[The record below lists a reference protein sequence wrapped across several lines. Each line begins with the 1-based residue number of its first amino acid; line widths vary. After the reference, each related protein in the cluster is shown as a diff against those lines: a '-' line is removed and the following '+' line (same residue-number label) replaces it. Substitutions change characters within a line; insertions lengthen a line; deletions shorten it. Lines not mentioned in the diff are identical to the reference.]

1 MRVLLDTNIC
11 IYMIKNKPPEVRK
24 HFEQFVPGDIAISS
38 ITVAELQYG
47 VQKSMAK
54 EKNALALES
63 FLLPLEIVPFDTESA
78 LAYGKIRA
86 ELERWG
92 KLIGSMDMLIAAQ
105 AIAQDFTL
113 ITHNL
118 KEFDRIPGLRCE
130 TWVIDVLSSLK

>member
-24 HFEQFVPGDIAISS
+24 HFERFVPGDIAISS

-47 VQKSMAK
+47 VEKSAAR
-54 EKNALALES
+54 EKNSLALEA
-63 FLLPLEIVPFDTESA
+63 FLLPLEIDPFDTESA

-86 ELERWG
+86 ELERQG
-92 KLIGSMDMLIAAQ
+92 QPIGSMDMLIAAQ
-105 AIAQDFTL
+105 AIAQGFTL

-118 KEFDRIPGLRCE
+118 KEFARIPGLRYE
-130 TWVIDVLSSLK
+130 TWVNA

>member
-24 HFEQFVPGDIAISS
+24 HFKRFVPGDIAIST

-47 VQKSMAK
+47 VEKSAAR
-54 EKNALALES
+54 EKNALALEA
-63 FLLPLEIVPFDTESA
+63 FLLPLEIASFDTESA

-86 ELERWG
+86 ELERQG
-92 KLIGSMDMLIAAQ
+92 KPLGGMDMLIAAQ
-105 AIAQDFTL
+105 AMAQSFTL

-118 KEFDRIPGLRCE
+118 KEFERISGLRCE
-130 TWVIDVLSSLK
+130 TWVN

>member
-24 HFEQFVPGDIAISS
+24 HFERFVPGDIAISS

-47 VQKSMAK
+47 VEKSAARAK
-54 EKNALALES
+54 TALALEA
-63 FLLPLEIVPFDTESA
+63 FLLPLEIPSFDTESA
-78 LAYGKIRA
+78 LAYGEIRA
-86 ELERWG
+86 KLESRG
-92 KLIGSMDMLIAAQ
+92 KPIGSMDILIAAQ

-118 KEFDRIPGLRCE
+118 KEFERIPGLRCE
-130 TWVIDVLSSLK
+130 TWVSS

>member
-24 HFEQFVPGDIAISS
+24 HFERLVPGDIAISS

-47 VQKSMAK
+47 VEKSAAK
-54 EKNALALES
+54 EQNALALEA
-63 FLLPLEIVPFDTESA
+63 FLLPLEIAPFDMDSA

-86 ELERWG
+86 GLESLG
-92 KLIGSMDMLIAAQ
+92 KPIGSMDMLIAAQ
-105 AIAQDFTL
+105 AIAQGFTL

-118 KEFDRIPGLRCE
+118 KKFDRVPGLKCE
-130 TWVIDVLSSLK
+130 TWVNS

>member
-24 HFEQFVPGDIAISS
+24 HFERFVPGDIAISS

-47 VQKSMAK
+47 VEKSAAR
-54 EKNALALES
+54 EKNSLALEA
-63 FLLPLEIVPFDTESA
+63 FLLPLEIAPFDTESA
-78 LAYGKIRA
+78 LVYGKIRA
-86 ELERWG
+86 ELEKKG
-92 KLIGSMDMLIAAQ
+92 KPIGSMDMLIAAQ

-118 KEFDRIPGLRCE
+118 KEFERVPGLRCE
-130 TWVIDVLSSLK
+130 TWVNS

>member
-24 HFEQFVPGDIAISS
+24 HFERFVPGDIAISS

-47 VQKSMAK
+47 VEKSAAR
-54 EKNALALES
+54 EKNALALEA
-63 FLLPLEIVPFDTESA
+63 FLLPLEIPSFDTESA
-78 LAYGKIRA
+78 LAYGEIRA
-86 ELERWG
+86 KLESRG
-92 KLIGSMDMLIAAQ
+92 KPIGSMDILIAAQ

-118 KEFDRIPGLRCE
+118 KEFERIPGLRCE
-130 TWVIDVLSSLK
+130 TWVSS

>member
-47 VQKSMAK
+47 VEKSAARD
-54 EKNALALES
+54 KNALALEA
-63 FLLPLEIVPFDTESA
+63 FLLPLEIAPFDTESA

-86 ELERWG
+86 ELEKQG
-92 KLIGSMDMLIAAQ
+92 KPIGSMDMLIAAQ
-105 AIAQDFTL
+105 AIAQGFTL

-118 KEFDRIPGLRCE
+118 KEFERVPGLKCE
-130 TWVIDVLSSLK
+130 TWANS